1 MAGHIRAGKARP
13 ATAQHCRKKSMKQGN
28 VQPQTNSLD
37 PGPMAECAAGASDRP
52 SLASTIASV
61 VPHTKLRLRAKVL
74 RRLLLPV
81 GPLAL
86 VVLAEGAFARY
97 VGSARWSRLSVSLEG
112 AGRFTSNQIFELV
125 RYVEQTDPTVLEQV
139 LAVLSR
145 DATTMAALGVSVAAL
160 VLQLRSKRKSLRGL
174 ARGGAHKATPAG

>member
-1 MAGHIRAGKARP
+1 
-13 ATAQHCRKKSMKQGN
+13 MKHDN
-28 VQPQTNSLD
+28 IQPQPGSVD
-37 PGPMAECAAGASDRP
+37 RGPMAECAEGASDRP

-61 VPHTKLRLRAKVL
+61 VPHTKLRLRAKAL
-74 RRLLLPV
+74 RRLLMPV

-97 VGSARWSRLSVSLEG
+97 AGSARWSRLSVSLED

-139 LAVLSR
+139 AVVLSR
-145 DATTMAALGVSVAAL
+145 DAAAMAALGVSVAAL
-160 VLQLRSKRKSLRGL
+160 VLQLRSKRRGLRGI